1 MKNRRP
7 SVPLVINLSLI
18 AVTTAVLVTFGFV
31 DFTQQRDKRF
41 QDLHADLATMT
52 EQLGSSLAL
61 PFWNFQDDQ
70 AIKIVE
76 NAMRDR
82 YVAAIIAKDTITQ
95 RIVVA
100 RIRAADG
107 TPEHAEAPPL
117 GEDLIHKQGSI
128 TFNSR
133 DIGLVDVYVTPE
145 YVREAL
151 KETLFRLVLNIALVN
166 TIMVLLL
173 YFILNRNVMLP
184 LKAVETYALK
194 VSSEEYAD
202 ASVPRGNFLQ
212 EIENLRDSIVIMVE
226 KLRHRYEELKQSQSG
241 LAEAEARY
249 RNLYENALAGIFRC
263 TPDGRFLSA
272 NSAMASILGMEPP
285 LNVFDQAT
293 DFFGQVLIDGAERKE
308 LNYLLGIYGEVSK
321 FEVRFKRSDGDVRI
335 GTLHAR
341 SVTDD
346 KGIPLHIDGMLEDIT
361 ERTRAEA
368 MLLDAHEFIQN
379 ILDSMP
385 SMVIGIDDAMRIT
398 HFNRTTETSTGLS
411 HGHLLGLKLTEVL
424 PRLSSQAEAIGSA
437 LQEGR
442 PVSLPNQPYI
452 LDEQIRQENILIF
465 PIVREGVRGAVIRL
479 DDVTDQARMEELIL
493 QTEKMM
499 SLGGLAAG
507 MAHEINNPLAGILQ
521 SVQNITRRVSP
532 GFEANVQAAEE
543 AGCSLDAIRGYLE
556 KREVFEFLS
565 GIKVAGERA
574 AKIVSNML
582 SFTRSTSMKSIPTRL
597 DELLDKSV
605 ELASTDYDIKKKYDF
620 KRIRIEREYP
630 AEALSVPC
638 VPMEIEQVI
647 INLLRNAAQAMASH
661 PNPPSEPRIVLRL
674 RVEGKMAVIEVDD
687 NGPGIAEKD
696 RRKVFEP
703 FYTTKKTWGRNR
715 PGAVRVVFHH
725 HPKPRRDHPGR
736 IRTRQGSEVH
746 HSAAHALTGAATG
759 RHGYSKTGL
768 TVPGTRSI

>member
-7 SVPLVINLSLI
+7 SVPLIINLSLI

-41 QDLHADLATMT
+41 QDLQTDLATIT

-76 NAMRDR
+76 NAMRDK
-82 YVAAIIAKDTITQ
+82 YVAAIVARDTITQ
-95 RIVVA
+95 RVVVA
-100 RIRAADG
+100 RMRTADG
-107 TPEHAEAPPL
+107 TLEHAELPFATD
-117 GEDLIHKQGSI
+117 DLIHRQGNI

-133 DIGLVDVYVTPE
+133 DIGLVDVYVTPQ
-145 YVREAL
+145 YVRLAL
-151 KETLFRLVLNIALVN
+151 KETLFRLVLSIALVN
-166 TIMVLLL
+166 AIMVLLL
-173 YFILNRNVMLP
+173 YFILSRNVMLP
-184 LKAVETYALK
+184 LKAVETYALT

-202 ASVPRGNFLQ
+202 ASVPHGKFLQ
-212 EIENLRDSIVIMVE
+212 EIGNLRDSIVIMVE
-226 KLRHRYEELKQSQSG
+226 KLRHRYEELKQSQIG

-272 NSAMASILGMEPP
+272 NSAMASILGVEPP
-285 LNVFDQAT
+285 LTVIDSAT
-293 DFFGQVLIDGAERKE
+293 DFFGKVLIDDPERKE
-308 LNYLLGIYGEVSK
+308 FIYLLDIYGEVSK
-321 FEVRFKRSDGDVRI
+321 FLVHFRRSDGDVRI

-341 SVTDD
+341 TVTDD
-346 KGIPLHIDGMLEDIT
+346 KGVPLHIDGMLEDIT

-368 MLLDAHEFIQN
+368 LLLDAHEFIQN

-398 HFNRTTETSTGLS
+398 HFNRTTETSTGVG
-411 HGHLLGLKLTEVL
+411 HGHLLGMTLTEVL
-424 PRLSSQAEAIGSA
+424 PRLSSQAEAIRSA
-437 LQEGR
+437 LQEGV

-532 GFEANVQAAEE
+532 GFKANVQAAEE
-543 AGCSLDAIRGYLE
+543 SGCPLDSIRSYME
-556 KREVFEFLS
+556 KREIFDFLS
-565 GIKVAGERA
+565 GIKDAGERA
-574 AKIVSNML
+574 AKIVNNML
-582 SFTRSTSMKSIPTRL
+582 SFTRSASLQSTPTRL

-620 KRIRIEREYP
+620 KRIRIEKDYP
-630 AEALSVPC
+630 SEVLTVPC
-638 VPMEIEQVI
+638 VPMEIEQVV

-661 PNPPSEPRIVLRL
+661 PNPPSDPRIVLRL
-674 RVEGKMAVIEVDD
+674 RPEGKMAVIEVDD

-703 FYTTKKTWGRNR
+703 FYTTKK
-715 PGAVRVVFHH
+715 PGE
-725 HPKPRRDHPGR
+725 G
-736 IRTRQGSEVH
+736 
-746 HSAAHALTGAATG
+746 
-759 RHGYSKTGL
+759 TGL
-768 TVPGTRSI
+768 GLSVSYFIITRNHGGTIRVESEPGKGAKFIITLPMLSGTKPDGADTSQPA